1 MTSALI
7 KGGLLGGLIVFA
19 WSAISWMVLP
29 WHTASLRNFTN
40 EDAVVQALQANVPE
54 SGVYV
59 IPGVQN
65 TGATEAEK
73 KANQDRMMKRMETGP
88 FLYASFQTEGMNSTA
103 MGTRYIIHFLTQII
117 AAMLITWLLLKM
129 PGLTFMGR
137 TGVVVVIA
145 LIGGIMYE
153 LPMLIFW
160 HFPLGHTL
168 VNLIDSLI
176 GWFLAGLVIA
186 KFATSPA
193 PARV

>member
-19 WSAISWMVLP
+19 WSTISWMVLP

-40 EDAVVQALQANVPE
+40 EDAVVQVLQANVPE

-65 TGATEAEK
+65 TGVTEEEK
-73 KANQDRMMKRMETGP
+73 KACEERMTKRMETGP
-88 FLYASFQTEGMNSTA
+88 FLFASFKAGGMSSSS
-103 MGTRYIIHFLTQII
+103 MGMGFIIYLVTQML
-117 AAMLITWLLLKM
+117 AAMLITWVLLKM

-137 TGVVVVIA
+137 AGVVVAIA
-145 LIGGIMYE
+145 LIGGIIYE

-160 HFPLGHTL
+160 HFPVGHSM
-168 VNLIDSLI
+168 VNIIDSLV

-186 KFATSPA
+186 KFATPPA